1 MEIGKI
7 KLNGRAALAP
17 MAGVAD
23 RAMREL
29 CMLYGAAFCVTEL
42 ISAKAVSMGDRK
54 SLELMDITDSQR
66 PVGLQ
71 LFGSDADVMA
81 EAARLAEARQPDF
94 IDINMGC
101 PAPKVLSSGGGS
113 ALMKNPRLAESIVSA
128 VVKSVRLPV
137 SVKMRTGFYNGEFT
151 AAELAKR
158 CESAGAAFITVHG
171 RTREQMYAPPA
182 DLDAIA
188 AVKASVSI
196 PVIGNGDI
204 YTKADADNM
213 YNRTGCDFVMVGRG
227 ALGAPWIFSEINAG
241 VNEGHCA
248 ADECG
253 KEHIPAKD
261 NCNIPGLSAKSAEIS
276 DTALSHAAQLLSSG
290 RLRSFRL
297 SPPRD
302 MDIGYRMRVLLI
314 HAALISKYK
323 GERTAML
330 EIRKHAA
337 WYIKG
342 IKGAANFRRECGE
355 ISTLGEL
362 KALCE
367 RVCRMSAV

>member
-1 MEIGKI
+1 MEIGNVKI
-7 KLNGRAALAP
+7 ESFAALAP

-42 ISAKAVSMGDRK
+42 ISAKAVSMGDKK
-54 SLELMDITDSQR
+54 SLELMNITDSQR
-66 PVGLQ
+66 PIGLQ
-71 LFGSDADVMA
+71 LFGSEPETMAKAAEIA
-81 EAARLAEARQPDF
+81 EAKHPDF

-113 ALMKNPRLAESIVSA
+113 ALMKDLPLAEKIVSA
-128 VVKSVRLPV
+128 VVKAVSLPV
-137 SVKMRTGFYNGEFT
+137 SVKMRTGFSKGEFT
-151 AAELAKR
+151 ATELAKR
-158 CESAGAAFITVHG
+158 CEAAGASFITVHG

-188 AVKASVSI
+188 AVKKSVGI

-204 YTKADADNM
+204 YTPADAENM
-213 YNRTGCDFVMVGRG
+213 YSRTGCDFVMIGRG
-227 ALGAPWIFSEINAG
+227 ALGCPWIFAQIN
-241 VNEGHCA
+241 
-248 ADECG
+248 
-253 KEHIPAKD
+253 
-261 NCNIPGLSAKSAEIS
+261 S
-276 DTALSHAAQLLSSG
+276 ALSGKGIQSG
-290 RLRSFRL
+290 MPFKAKNISGGSDFEAL
-297 SPPRD
+297 SPDGNFSYDAISNIIDTFDGGAACNNDYFSYPD
-302 MDIGYRMRVLLI
+302 NIDIAYRMKILLI

-342 IKGAANFRRECGE
+342 IKGAANFRRECSE
-355 ISTLGEL
+355 INTLTDL
-362 KALCE
+362 KTLCE
-367 RVCRMSAV
+367 KVCSISGV